1 MWRGS
6 AASQG
11 GFAKVGILTWLT
23 LLWVPLG
30 GTAQIPKGYFYAVGG
45 SVVVPQSAY
54 TRWNG
59 DFVQVGGGGEG
70 RVTERF
76 ALGADV
82 MVLLPVN
89 NQYALTT
96 GVLSF
101 TPAYHFARSDAKSK
115 LDPFVGG
122 GLSGIIGRGGG
133 AVALHYGGGANY
145 WLNRRLGL
153 RFEFRH
159 HIWSPEGG
167 ETINVVGLRA
177 GITFSL
183 P

>member
-1 MWRGS
+1 MR
-6 AASQG
+6 
-11 GFAKVGILTWLT
+11 IITLT
-23 LLWVPLG
+23 LLLVFSISLP
-30 GTAQIPKGYFYAVGG
+30 AISQIPRSYFYVVGG
-45 SVVVPQSAY
+45 PVVVPQSAY

-70 RVTERF
+70 RLAERF

-82 MVLLPVN
+82 MVLLPVTN
-89 NQYALTT
+89 EYALTT

-101 TPAYHFARSDAKSK
+101 TPAYHFARGNKKSK

-122 GLSGIIGRGGG
+122 GLSGLVSRGG
-133 AVALHYGGGANY
+133 AVTIHYGGGANY
-145 WLNRRLGL
+145 WLNRHLGL

-167 ETINVVGLRA
+167 ENINLVGFRA
-177 GITFSL
+177 GIVFNL
-183 P
+183 H

>member
-1 MWRGS
+1 MR
-6 AASQG
+6 Q
-11 GFAKVGILTWLT
+11 VVLTWLT
-23 LLWVPLG
+23 LLWVPLAG
-30 GTAQIPKGYFYAVGG
+30 MAQIPKGYFYAVGG

-70 RVTERF
+70 RLSERF

-101 TPAYHFARSDAKSK
+101 TPAYHFARSDTKSN

-122 GLSGIIGRGGG
+122 GLSALVGRGG
-133 AVALHYGGGANY
+133 AVTIHYGGGTNY
-145 WLNRRLGL
+145 WLSRRLGL

-167 ETINVVGLRA
+167 ETINLVGFRA